1 MGVDEEGAI
10 LEWLEIKGDEDD
22 GDDDVVVKLNH
33 TKLEKL
39 NLIIG
44 PRWSS
49 SIDNGMVIV
58 EVLKPPKTF
67 FYDYKGY
74 SDDYKDCSDD
84 YEDCSND
91 YKVCSND
98 YKDCSDDHKDCWND
112 YKDCSDRRA
121 RVHASL
127 PTGCL
132 AVKPIATPIVRR
144 PGEWFTINTISPR
157 TCTQTG

>member
-10 LEWLEIKGDEDD
+10 LEWLEIKGDED
-22 GDDDVVVKLNH
+22 VVVKLNH
-33 TKLEKL
+33 RKLEKL

-84 YEDCSND
+84 TKNAQIVEHGSTPAFQ
-91 YKVCSND
+91 
-98 YKDCSDDHKDCWND
+98 
-112 YKDCSDRRA
+112 RA
-121 RVHASL
+121 AWQSSPSL
-127 PTGCL
+127 HQSS
-132 AVKPIATPIVRR
+132 VD
-144 PGEWFTINTISPR
+144 
-157 TCTQTG
+157 

>member
-33 TKLEKL
+33 RKLEKL

-67 FYDYKGY
+67 FYDYQDY

-84 YEDCSND
+84 YKECSD
-91 YKVCSND
+91 D
-98 YKDCSDDHKDCWND
+98 YKDCSDD

-127 PTGCL
+127 LTGCL

-144 PGEWFTINTISPR
+144 LGEWFTINILSPL

>member
-10 LEWLEIKGDEDD
+10 LEWLEIKGDED
-22 GDDDVVVKLNH
+22 VVVKLNH
-33 TKLEKL
+33 RKLEKL

-67 FYDYKGY
+67 FYDYKDY

-84 YEDCSND
+84 YKE
-91 YKVCSND
+91 
-98 YKDCSDDHKDCWND
+98 
-112 YKDCSDRRA
+112 CSDRRA

-132 AVKPIATPIVRR
+132 AVKPIATLIVRR
-144 PGEWFTINTISPR
+144 LGEWFTINTLSPLS
-157 TCTQTG
+157 CTQTG

>member
-33 TKLEKL
+33 RKLEKL

-98 YKDCSDDHKDCWND
+98 YKDCSD
-112 YKDCSDRRA
+112 RRA

-132 AVKPIATPIVRR
+132 AVKPIATLIVRR
-144 PGEWFTINTISPR
+144 LGEWFTINTISPR